1 MRDVIQQFMWGFQGH
16 FRWSLEHFVKTSLS
30 SIGVEVAAEAYLVG
44 FREAGEGAWPICFE
58 PETGAYSP
66 ALLDGAMAEADR
78 LCAAQSERN
87 ILISDPLLHSRAVRG
102 RIESCRA
109 QAIAAALEASEPG
122 RERSF
127 FVGYPSV
134 IDDYRVYPIVSV
146 LKGRWGGYPHLGKE
160 QHSSRITTYF
170 SLQHTLV
177 TKALDRATSLLGHPS
192 ARDALPDFDGS
203 ARQDTVR
210 HSAHDFVNNLVF
222 VHGDWNGSSF
232 SEAMDAVAAQPY
244 EGRTGIGTLILARDG
259 HPDVDLDIRFSERI
273 VLSETRSFR
282 KALEM
287 SGPDLHLLS
296 DGVHAYGLG
305 RKALS
310 YRDTNENLYS
320 VKVIGRGL
328 WELAHESTPLLRI
341 ENGVARI
348 PEERLSQTRFIDTAE
363 RIYGVAGDPL
373 ALWELTVAAAKQQHG
388 TMLVIHKDAAS
399 EAVRLAPQALA
410 IEPRRLQ
417 SDALS
422 SLTSIDGAILVS
434 PDAQCH
440 AVGVIL
446 DGTAIPGT
454 GDAARGAR
462 FNSAVRYYHAAQP
475 GTCMIVI
482 VSEDGMINLLPHLR
496 RRVLRSEID
505 RAVQGLEDASRGE
518 VDFEKVSNRDK
529 HVAAV
534 AFYLSSEQCATVNA
548 SRERVE
554 VARGESGSAI
564 TRISYQKTT
573 PDPAMD
579 DSYFLPE

>member
-16 FRWSLEHFVKTSLS
+16 FRWSLEDFAKTSLS
-30 SIGVEVAAEAYLVG
+30 SIGIEVAPEAYLVG
-44 FREAGEGAWPICFE
+44 FRATGEGAWPICVE

-66 ALLDGAMAEADR
+66 ALLADAMAEADR
-78 LCAAQSERN
+78 LFAVHPERN
-87 ILISDPLLHSRAVRG
+87 MLISDPLLHSRAVRG
-102 RIESCRA
+102 RLESCRVK
-109 QAIAAALEASEPG
+109 AIAAAFEASVPG

-134 IDDYRVYPIVSV
+134 VDDYRVYPIVSV
-146 LKGRWGGYPHLGKE
+146 LRGRWGGYPHLDKE
-160 QHSSRITTYF
+160 QHSSRIKTNF

-177 TKALDRATSLLGHPS
+177 TKVLDRATSLLGHPS
-192 ARDALPDFDGS
+192 TRDTLPDFDGS

-210 HSAHDFVNNLVF
+210 HSARAFVDNLVF

-232 SEAMDAVAAQPY
+232 PEAMDAVAAQPY
-244 EGRTGIGTLILARDG
+244 EGRTGIGTLVLAKDG
-259 HPDVDLDIRFSERI
+259 HPDVDVDIRFSEKI
-273 VLSETRSFR
+273 VLRKTRSFR

-310 YRDTNENLYS
+310 YRETSESIYS

-328 WELAHESTPLLRI
+328 WELAHESTPLLRV
-341 ENGVARI
+341 ENGIARI
-348 PEERLSQTRFIDTAE
+348 PAERLSQARFLDTVD
-363 RIYGVAGDPL
+363 RIYGPMGDPQ
-373 ALWELTVAAAKQQHG
+373 ALWDLTLTAAKQQHG

-410 IEPRRLQ
+410 IEPRRLE

-422 SLTSIDGAILVS
+422 SLSSIDGAILVS

-462 FNSAVRYYHAAQP
+462 YNSAVRYHHATQP

-482 VSEDGMINLLPHLR
+482 VSEDGMINLLPYLA
-496 RRVLRSEID
+496 RRVRRSEIV
-505 RAVQGLEDASRGE
+505 RAVQELEDSTLGE
-518 VDFEKVSNRDK
+518 VDFERVGRLDRHMN
-529 HVAAV
+529 AL
-534 AFYLSSEQCATVNA
+534 AFYLSSEQCGTVNRA
-548 SRERVE
+548 RERVE
-554 VARGESGSAI
+554 VARERSSSSFIKIG
-564 TRISYQKTT
+564 YQELM
-573 PDPAMD
+573 PDPTMD